1 MVDISIR
8 VDDTVKKQAEAVCEE
23 LGMNLSVATNLFY
36 KKLISYGGIP
46 FELRVD
52 PFYSKENQEH
62 LERVIN
68 NYYEGKSQPVR
79 KELAALE
86 EMEE

>member
-8 VDDTVKKQAEAVCEE
+8 VDDTVKKQAEA
-23 LGMNLSVATNLFY
+23 A
-36 KKLISYGGIP
+36 
-46 FELRVD
+46 RR

-62 LERVIN
+62 LDKVIS
-68 NYYEGKSQPVR
+68 NYYDGKAQLVS
-79 KELAALE
+79 KEISDLE